1 MVKHH
6 FWRVTQK
13 EGGAAII
20 DILNI
25 VASEAAMD
33 CFRFSL
39 PSILVDM
46 TRNRCLNFCG
56 ARMMFLEHFNPS
68 QRFLLENHFGSSS
81 QIGCN
86 KKSAVDHQ
94 TENHLSLTPRFHPF
108 LRLGYRWQS
117 QGHTWVR
124 NVVMLSKRYQG
135 KSCCTN
141 LLLFQEL

>member
-1 MVKHH
+1 
-6 FWRVTQK
+6 
-13 EGGAAII
+13 
-20 DILNI
+20 
-25 VASEAAMD
+25 MD

-141 LLLFQEL
+141 LLLFQELWSREVYGILELRIETLSVFSVNGRMRTHKN